1 MSQQSSEKPNEL
13 AAGASADNPSAAPV
27 ESAANPETASNPE
40 TAVESATVANPPE
53 TVAAGPSGASH
64 QHDPLD
70 GRRWWAKLLVQ
81 PLLLLIC
88 AATAIAG
95 LGVAQR
101 LGWISAG
108 GSGSG
113 DGAHA
118 APTAAAVD
126 YICPMMCTP
135 PQKEPGRCP
144 VCAMELV
151 PAAAGGSG
159 GDERSIQVDPAS
171 RRVANIHT
179 VPVKSMPVYRTM
191 KTVGE
196 LAYDESTL
204 RTIAAWTG
212 GRLDRLYADYTGVVV
227 NKGDHLALV
236 YSPELY
242 SGQVELLLA
251 KKARSQESGNS
262 RRRALLSSGDL
273 YDSARERLI
282 ELGMTE
288 DQIAEIERTDKASS
302 RMHLCAPISG
312 TVIEKFA
319 VEGQY
324 VKEGDPIY
332 KLADLST
339 VWLMLELF
347 PDDAATIRYGQMIEA
362 QVQSFPG
369 RSFPGRVAFIDPQVD
384 PKTRTVGVRVVIPN
398 PDGLLRVGDYAKAS
412 IRVPVT
418 GVNEQMAELYDPEL
432 AGKWISPRHPHI
444 VKSSPGQCPLCGI
457 DLVPASRFG
466 FCDQPQ
472 EANDVLTVPRNAIL
486 MAGEHSVVYVETDPG
501 RFEIRRVVLGPGIGE
516 EIAVLKGLAAG
527 EQVAT
532 SGNFL
537 IDSQMQLAGNPSLID
552 PTRAASPGELP
563 EALSAEMLAEI
574 ETLPVEDREPAK
586 AQLIC
591 PITEMKLGSM
601 GPPIK
606 VDVNGQPVFIC
617 CEGCRESL
625 LDDPETYLAKL
636 AEPRSAAPEEEDNL
650 EMELP
655 PMGAM
660 ELPSMGEWEFVPLPI
675 DLETAA
681 EDEAEIIEALAQFS
695 PEDRR
700 MALRQK
706 TCPVANMKLGS
717 MGPPIK
723 VDVNGRPVFICCEG
737 CRKQLLAEPEKHL
750 ARLPKEAVR

>member
-1 MSQQSSEKPNEL
+1 MSQQSSERPNEL
-13 AAGASADNPSAAPV
+13 APEASSGIPSGTPANEPAGAG
-27 ESAANPETASNPE
+27 
-40 TAVESATVANPPE
+40 
-53 TVAAGPSGASH
+53 AGQNIVVDRQQAQLNS
-64 QHDPLD
+64 
-70 GRRWWAKLLVQ
+70 RRWWAQLFVQ
-81 PLLLLIC
+81 PLLLLAC
-88 AATAIAG
+88 AAMAIAG

-101 LGWISAG
+101 LGWVSAG
-108 GSGSG
+108 GSGGGGGG
-113 DGAHA
+113 DHA
-118 APTAAAVD
+118 ETAAAVD

-135 PQKEPGRCP
+135 PQQEPGRCP

-179 VPVKSMPVYRTM
+179 VPVKSVPVYRTIHS
-191 KTVGE
+191 VGE

-251 KKARSQESGNS
+251 KDARTQESGNS

-273 YDSARERLI
+273 YESARERLI

-288 DQIAEIERTDKASS
+288 DQIADIERDDKANS

-332 KLADLST
+332 KLSDLST

-347 PDDAATIRYGQMIEA
+347 PEQAATIRYGQMIEA

-398 PDGLLRVGDYAKAS
+398 PDGILRVGDYAKAN
-412 IRVPVT
+412 IRVPIT

-444 VKSSPGQCPLCGI
+444 VTSSPGQCSLCGI

-466 FCDQPQ
+466 FCSQPQ
-472 EANDVLTVPRNAIL
+472 AANEVLTVPRNAVL

-501 RFEIRRVVLGPGIGE
+501 RFEIRRVVLGPGIDE
-516 EIAVLKGLAAG
+516 EIAILQGLAAG

-552 PTRAASPGELP
+552 PTRAAPPGELP

-574 ETLPVEDREPAK
+574 ETLPAEDQEPAK
-586 AQLIC
+586 AQLLC

-606 VDVNGQPVFIC
+606 VDVNGQPVFLC

-636 AEPRSAAPEEEDNL
+636 AKPRRPAAEDEDDL
-650 EMELP
+650 QMDLP

-660 ELPSMGEWEFVPLPI
+660 ELPSMGEWEFVPFPMEPEI
-675 DLETAA
+675 TAD
-681 EDEAEIIEALAQFS
+681 DEADITEALAQLS
-695 PEDRR
+695 ATDRR
-700 MALRQK
+700 LALRQQI
-706 TCPVANMKLGS
+706 CPVANMKLGS

-737 CRKQLLAEPEKHL
+737 CRKQLLAEPAKHL

>member
-1 MSQQSSEKPNEL
+1 MSQQSSERPNGPAPEVS
-13 AAGASADNPSAAPV
+13 AGDPSDAP
-27 ESAANPETASNPE
+27 ANEP
-40 TAVESATVANPPE
+40 VGTVADQG
-53 TVAAGPSGASH
+53 TVADRGTMADQQQA
-64 QHDPLD
+64 QLD
-70 GRRWWAKLLVQ
+70 GRRWWANLFVQ
-81 PLLLLIC
+81 PLLLLAC
-88 AATAIAG
+88 AAAAIAG

-101 LGWISAG
+101 LGWVSAG
-108 GSGSG
+108 GSGGG
-113 DGAHA
+113 DGGHA
-118 APTAAAVD
+118 APAAAAVD

-135 PQKEPGRCP
+135 PQQEPGRCP

-179 VPVKSMPVYRTM
+179 VAVKSAPVFRTI

-196 LAYDESTL
+196 LTYDESTL

-251 KKARSQESGNS
+251 KEARGQDKGNS

-288 DQIAEIERTDKASS
+288 DQIADLERDNKANS

-332 KLADLST
+332 KLSDLST

-347 PDDAATIRYGQMIEA
+347 PEQAATIRYGQMIEA
-362 QVQSFPG
+362 HVQSFPG
-369 RSFPGRVAFIDPQVD
+369 RSFPGRVAFIDPQVN

-398 PDGLLRVGDYAKAS
+398 PDGLLRVGDYAKAA
-412 IRVPVT
+412 IRVPIT
-418 GVNEQMAELYDPEL
+418 GVNEQMADLYDAEL

-444 VKSSPGQCPLCGI
+444 VSSSPGQCSLCGI

-466 FCDQPQ
+466 FCTHPQ
-472 EANDVLTVPRNAIL
+472 ETNEVLTIPRNAVL
-486 MAGEHSVVYVETDPG
+486 MAGEHSVIYVETDPG

-516 EIAVLKGLAAG
+516 EIAILQGVAAG
-527 EQVAT
+527 EMVAT

-552 PTRAASPGELP
+552 PTRAAPPGQLP
-563 EALSAEMLAEI
+563 EILSAEMLAEI
-574 ETLPVEDREPAK
+574 ETLPTEDQEPAK

-591 PITEMKLGSM
+591 PITDMKLGSM

-636 AEPRSAAPEEEDNL
+636 AAPRSATAEDEGDL
-650 EMELP
+650 PPMGTMELP

-660 ELPSMGEWEFVPLPI
+660 ELPSMGDWEFVPLPI
-675 DLETAA
+675 ELGATADDET
-681 EDEAEIIEALAQFS
+681 EIGDALAQLS
-695 PEDRR
+695 PADRR
-700 MALRQK
+700 MALRQQI
-706 TCPVANMKLGS
+706 CPVANMKLGS
-717 MGPPIK
+717 MGPPVK
-723 VDVNGRPVFICCEG
+723 VDVNGRAVFICCEG
-737 CRKQLLAEPEKHL
+737 CRNQLLAEPAKHL